1 MVFSVSS
8 FCLGETTADPS
19 PAREADSLP
28 YNGDR
33 AFLRSRNRKWE
44 KGANLSGYT
53 TQRIADEE
61 AQRIVLSVS
70 SFYQRKTTADPS
82 VFSFFPEIFLF
93 SPLTAQRSGCEWKRR
108 SSGVN
113 ELCRLRSERTIR
125 SLRRRAK
132 KKDRKN
138 LVLKRR
144 GTPGGTW
151 FPPGNRVVR
160 RTIIILPQK
169 NARLGGSFV
178 ACGSSG

>member
-53 TQRIADEE
+53 TKRLADVE
-61 AQRIVLSVS
+61 AVRIVLTVS
-70 SFYQRKTTADPS
+70 SLCAHKTTADPS

-93 SPLTAQRSGCEWKRR
+93 LHSQPSEAGVSG
-108 SSGVN
+108 
-113 ELCRLRSERTIR
+113 
-125 SLRRRAK
+125 
-132 KKDRKN
+132 
-138 LVLKRR
+138 R
-144 GTPGGTW
+144 GG
-151 FPPGNRVVR
+151 
-160 RTIIILPQK
+160 
-169 NARLGGSFV
+169 A
-178 ACGSSG
+178 AE